1 MKKNDGQLKL
11 HKCSL
16 EPKTSK
22 SQVTSLYMYMYIS
35 VLDSKKNEKKKR
47 KKPQNKTD
55 TF

>member
-11 HKCSL
+11 DKCSL

-22 SQVTSLYMYMYIS
+22 SQVTSLYVYVHIS
-35 VLDSKKNEKKKR
+35 SRFYKKR
-47 KKPQNKTD
+47 EKETKKPQNKTD